1 MNATSRRRP
10 FAKAAALSLL
20 LALAACDVGTGSDI
34 GPRFAPLPNTSSR
47 VVVLDDQGRGVT
59 GARVTLAD
67 SAASTLTGRNGR
79 GDLLT
84 ALRARELVRV
94 QADDAAA
101 TAGDRLGGYAVS
113 LACPGQDVPQVL
125 FVPDLPDAASATIP
139 TGTQTATTTIAAV
152 GGSSLQVANGS
163 SVGTADAA
171 TTVTLRLGE
180 LQRAH
185 LPGEL
190 PTVASQAL
198 LFSRGVMVV
207 PATATFAPAA
217 TLEVPDDLQPT
228 GSVSLFRLDPDTG
241 LWADTGLAVAP
252 AGGRMVAN
260 GLVAGGLYAFAT
272 TVDAATVRGRVV
284 ATDAAPLPDVQV
296 RVDQRTTTT
305 DRDGRFAVDGVAAV
319 LGDGSGR
326 SAAIELFAGGSWLPV
341 RRATTVALAPGD
353 VDAGDLVLDTLR
365 ATNVRVQQIVRGRGD
380 GLQPLRLSSQSG
392 DVAVCLTSDEIGQ
405 GIVEDLPNGFFG
417 FQTGRPL
424 NRGELLY
431 GQVVSLFEDARR
443 WVDASQFLQ
452 RRAWLAPG
460 RRSRAYVCD
469 ALGGGPIR
477 DASVVVGRVP
487 GQGLVA
493 KTGDGGSVFIDR
505 DADGRATASHRH
517 VRDGRTIV
525 HAFSIEDPFGDH
537 LEMTLLRT
545 LRTPVAAFDR
555 HGLVAG
561 SLTGV
566 DGTREHALRATR
578 RIDLQEWWSEL
589 VDGEQAAA
597 RLPTDVDPA
606 ATHGAFVVGVP
617 TAGGHLAAIEFTSS
631 GGVRTLQKVG
641 LLQDVEPVEGERI
654 ARDLPLDLPAV
665 ATFDVVGALVGLA
678 PEIVVGDLRADLA
691 LLQPSGRVVDVAR
704 DLALTS
710 AVGDDLRV
718 TLPALTGGLATS
730 QWLALVR
737 SSSSSGGVTSSH
749 ATLLTLPDTGAAPR
763 LPAFPTLSSPAPG
776 ATVAASGFTV
786 TYAVPAG
793 TRYATIELRSEN
805 GGETL
810 LWQVLLPPTTSTFA
824 FVTLPVDVPTPL
836 LAGRTYTLTLSAFF
850 GDGLLAT
857 SAQPYIDLS
866 TYPQSVGSAAL
877 GIRQVARRAITITAN

>member
-1 MNATSRRRP
+1 MNAMPRRRP
-10 FAKAAALSLL
+10 FAAAVALPLL
-20 LALAACDVGTGSDI
+20 LALAACDAGAGSDI
-34 GPRFAPLPNTSSR
+34 GPRFTALPNTSSR
-47 VVVLDDQGRGVT
+47 AVVLDDQGRGVT
-59 GARVTLAD
+59 GARITLAD
-67 SAASTLTGRNGR
+67 SDASTLTGRNGR
-79 GDLLT
+79 GDLLVP
-84 ALRARELVRV
+84 LRARERVRV
-94 QADDAAA
+94 QVDDAAA
-101 TAGDRLGGYAVS
+101 TAGDVLGGYVVS
-113 LACPGQDVPQVL
+113 LACPGQDLPQVL

-139 TGTQTATTTIAAV
+139 TGTQTATTTIAGV
-152 GGSSLQVANGS
+152 GGASLQVANGS
-163 SVGTADAA
+163 SVGTVDAA
-171 TTVTLRLGE
+171 ATVTLRLGE
-180 LQRAH
+180 LQRVH

-190 PTVASQAL
+190 PNVDGQAL
-198 LFSRGVMVV
+198 LFSRGVLVA
-207 PATATFAPAA
+207 PATTTFAPGA
-217 TLEVPDDLQPT
+217 TLEVPDDLVPT
-228 GSVSLFRLDPDTG
+228 GSVSLFRLDPDSG
-241 LWADTGLAVAP
+241 LWGDTGIAAVA
-252 AGGRMVAN
+252 AGGRLVAS
-260 GLVAGGLYAFAT
+260 GIVAGGLYTFAIP
-272 TVDAATVRGRVV
+272 VDAANVRGRVL
-284 ATDAAPLPDVQV
+284 ATDASPVPDVLV
-296 RVDQRTTTT
+296 RVDQIQTTT
-305 DRDGRFAVDGVAAV
+305 DADGRFAVDFVAAV

-326 SAAIELFAGGSWLPV
+326 SATIELFAGGSWLPV
-341 RRATTVALAPGD
+341 RRATTVAVAPGD
-353 VDAGDLVLDTLR
+353 VDAGELTLDTLR
-365 ATNVRVQQIVRGRGD
+365 AANVRVQQIVRGRGD

-417 FQTGRPL
+417 FQSGRPL
-424 NRGELLY
+424 NRAELLY
-431 GQVVSLFEDARR
+431 GQVVSLFQDDRR
-443 WVDASQFLQ
+443 WLDASQFLQ
-452 RRAWLAPG
+452 RRGWIAPG
-460 RRSRAYVCD
+460 RRARAYVCD

-487 GQGLVA
+487 GQGLVS

-537 LEMTLLRT
+537 LEMTLQRT

-555 HGLVAG
+555 HGLVQG

-566 DGTREHALRATR
+566 DGTREHSLRATR

-597 RLPTDVDPA
+597 RLPIDVDPA
-606 ATHGAFVVGVP
+606 TTHGAFVAGVP
-617 TAGGHLAAIEFTSS
+617 SAGGHLAAIEFTSS

-641 LLQDVEPVEGERI
+641 LLQDVVPVEGERI
-654 ARDLPLDLPAV
+654 ARDLPLALPA
-665 ATFDVVGALVGLA
+665 ATAFDVVGALSGLA
-678 PEIVVGDLRADLA
+678 PEIVVADLRADLA

-718 TLPALTGGLATS
+718 TLPALAGDLATS
-730 QWLALVR
+730 QWLALLR

-749 ATLLTLPDTGAAPR
+749 ATLLTLPDTGGTTR
-763 LPAFPTLSSPAPG
+763 LPSFPTLSSPAPG

-786 TYAVPAG
+786 TYAVPASA
-793 TRYATIELRSEN
+793 RYATIELRSEN

-824 FVTLPVDVPTPL
+824 FVTLPLDVPTPL

-857 SAQPYIDLS
+857 SVSPYDDLS

>member
-1 MNATSRRRP
+1 MKPSPRRRS
-10 FAKAAALSLL
+10 FAEAAAWSVLL
-20 LALAACDVGTGSDI
+20 VLAACDVGNGSDI
-34 GPRFAPLPNTSSR
+34 GPRFAPLPNASSR

-59 GARVTLAD
+59 GARVTLASS
-67 SAASTLTGRNGR
+67 SASALTGRNGR
-79 GDLLT
+79 GDLL
-84 ALRARELVRV
+84 ALLRARELVRV
-94 QADDAAA
+94 QVDDAAA
-101 TAGDRLGGYAVS
+101 TAGDTLGGYTVS
-113 LACPGQDVPQVL
+113 LACPGQDLPQVL
-125 FVPDLPDAASATIP
+125 FVPDLPDTASATVP
-139 TGTQTATTTIAAV
+139 TGTQTSTTTITAV
-152 GGSSLQVANGS
+152 GGASLRVANGS

-171 TTVTLRLGE
+171 ATVTLRLGE
-180 LQRAH
+180 LQLQH

-190 PTVASQAL
+190 PTLASQAL
-198 LFSRGVMVV
+198 LLSRGVMVA

-228 GSVSLFRLDPDTG
+228 GAVSLFRLDPDTG
-241 LWADTGLAVAP
+241 LWNDTGLTAAS
-252 AGGRMVAN
+252 AGGRLVAN

-272 TVDAATVRGRVV
+272 AVDAAVVRGRVV
-284 ATDAAPLPDVQV
+284 ATDASPLPDVLV
-296 RVDQRTTTT
+296 RIDQRTAIAGS
-305 DRDGRFAVDGVAAV
+305 DGRFVVDGVAAV

-365 ATNVRVQQIVRGRGD
+365 ATNVRVQQIVRGRTD
-380 GLQPLRLSSQSG
+380 DLQPLRLSSQSG
-392 DVAVCLTSDEIGQ
+392 DVAVCTTSDEMGQ
-405 GIVEDLPNGFFG
+405 GIVEDLPAGFFG

-424 NRGELLY
+424 NRSELLY
-431 GQVVSLFEDARR
+431 GQVVSLLADGRR
-443 WVDASQFLQ
+443 WFDASQFLQ
-452 RRAWLAPG
+452 RRTWLAPG
-460 RRSRAYVCD
+460 RRARAYVCD

-487 GQGLVA
+487 GQGFVS

-525 HAFSIEDPFGDH
+525 HALSIEDPYGEH
-537 LEMTLLRT
+537 LEMTLQRT

-555 HGLVAG
+555 HGLVVG
-561 SLTGV
+561 TLTGA
-566 DGTREHALRATR
+566 DGSREHALRATR

-597 RLPTDVDPA
+597 RLPIDVDPA
-606 ATHGAFVVGVP
+606 TTHGAFVAGLP
-617 TAGGHLAAIEFTSS
+617 TAGGHLAAIEFTSV

-641 LLQDVEPVEGERI
+641 LLQDVVPVEGERI
-654 ARDLPLDLPAV
+654 ARDLPLDSPAT
-665 ATFDVVGALVGLA
+665 ATFDVVGALLGLA
-678 PEIVVGDLRADLA
+678 SEIVVADLRADLG

-718 TLPALTGGLATS
+718 TLPALAGELATS

-737 SSSSSGGVTSSH
+737 GTSSSGGVISSH
-749 ATLLTLPDTGAAPR
+749 ATLLTLPDTTGTTR
-763 LPAFPTLSSPAPG
+763 LPTFPTLVSPSPG
-776 ATVAASGFTV
+776 DAVAAAGFTV
-786 TYAVPAG
+786 SYAVPAG
-793 TRYATIELRSEN
+793 TRYTTIELRSET

-810 LWQVLLPPTTSTFA
+810 LWQAWLPPTTATFA

-857 SAQPYIDLS
+857 SDQPYIDLS
-866 TYPQSVGSAAL
+866 TYPQSVGAAAL
-877 GIRQVARRAITITAN
+877 GIRQVARRSITITAN

>member
-1 MNATSRRRP
+1 MNAKPRRRP
-10 FAKAAALSLL
+10 FADAVVLPLL
-20 LALAACDVGTGSDI
+20 LALAACNAGDGSDI

-67 SAASTLTGRNGR
+67 SAASALTSRNGR
-79 GDLLT
+79 ADLLT
-84 ALRARELVRV
+84 ALRTRERVRV

-101 TAGDRLGGYAVS
+101 TAGDRLGGYTVS
-113 LACPGQDVPQVL
+113 LACPGVDVPQVL

-139 TGTQTATTTIAAV
+139 TGTQTATTTIATA

-190 PTVASQAL
+190 PTVAGQAL

-207 PATATFAPAA
+207 PATATFAPAV

-228 GSVSLFRLDPDTG
+228 GAVSLFRLDPDTG
-241 LWADTGLAVAP
+241 LWADTGLAAAL
-252 AGGRMVAN
+252 AGGRLVAN
-260 GLVAGGLYAFAT
+260 GVVAGGLYAFAT
-272 TVDAATVRGRVV
+272 AVDAATVRGRIV
-284 ATDAAPLPDVQV
+284 ATDAAPLPDVLV
-296 RVDQRTTTT
+296 RVDQRTTTS

-319 LGDGSGR
+319 LGDGSAR

-365 ATNVRVQQIVRGRGD
+365 AANVRVQQIVRGRGD

-405 GIVEDLPNGFFG
+405 GIVEDLPSGFFG
-417 FQTGRPL
+417 FQAGRPL
-424 NRGELLY
+424 SRDELLY
-431 GQVVSLFEDARR
+431 GQVVSLFQDDRR
-443 WVDASQFLQ
+443 WLDASQFLQ
-452 RRAWLAPG
+452 RRGWIAPG

-477 DASVVVGRVP
+477 DASVVTGRVP

-525 HAFSIEDPFGDH
+525 HALSIEDPFGDH
-537 LEMTLLRT
+537 LELTLQRT

-555 HGLVAG
+555 HGLVQG

-566 DGTREHALRATR
+566 DGTREHSLRATR
-578 RIDLQEWWSEL
+578 RIDLQEWWSERI
-589 VDGEQAAA
+589 DGEQAAA
-597 RLPTDVDPA
+597 RLPIDVDPA
-606 ATHGAFVVGVP
+606 ITHGAFVAGVP

-641 LLQDVEPVEGERI
+641 LLQDVVPVEGERI
-654 ARDLPLDLPAV
+654 ARDLPLDLPATT
-665 ATFDVVGALVGLA
+665 AFDVVGALSGLA
-678 PEIVVGDLRADLA
+678 PEIVVADLRADLA

-704 DLALTS
+704 DLAPTS
-710 AVGDDLRV
+710 ALGDDLRV
-718 TLPALTGGLATS
+718 TLPALTGDLATS
-730 QWLALVR
+730 RWLALVR

-749 ATLLTLPDTGAAPR
+749 ATLLELPATGGSTR
-763 LPAFPTLSSPAPG
+763 LPSFPTLSSPAPG

-786 TYAVPAG
+786 TYAVPAN
-793 TRYATIELRSEN
+793 TRYTTIELRSEN

-824 FVTLPVDVPTPL
+824 FVTLPLDVPTPL

-857 SAQPYIDLS
+857 SVSPYDDLS

>member
-1 MNATSRRRP
+1 MNATPLRRP
-10 FAKAAALSLL
+10 FAKAAILPILL
-20 LALAACDVGTGSDI
+20 LLAACDVGNGSDI
-34 GPRFAPLPNTSSR
+34 GPRFAPLPNASSR

-59 GARVTLAD
+59 GARVTLAG
-67 SAASTLTGRNGR
+67 SAASALTGRNGR
-79 GDLLT
+79 GDLL
-84 ALRARELVRV
+84 ALLRTRELVQV
-94 QADDAAA
+94 QVDDAAA
-101 TAGDRLGGYAVS
+101 TAGDTLAGYAVS
-113 LACPGQDVPQVL
+113 LACSGPDVPQVL
-125 FVPDLPDAASATIP
+125 FVPDLPAAASATIP
-139 TGTQTATTTIAAV
+139 TGTQTSTTTITAV
-152 GGSSLQVANGS
+152 GGASLQVASGS

-171 TTVTLRLGE
+171 ATVTLRLGE
-180 LQRAH
+180 LQREH

-198 LFSRGVMVV
+198 LFSRGVLVA
-207 PATATFAPAA
+207 PATTTFAPGS

-241 LWADTGLAVAP
+241 LWGDTGLVASV
-252 AGGRMVAN
+252 AGGRLVAS

-272 TVDAATVRGRVV
+272 TVDAATVRGRVL
-284 ATDAAPLPDVQV
+284 AADASAVPDVLV

-305 DRDGRFAVDGVAAV
+305 DSSGRFVVDGVAAG

-326 SAAIELFAGGSWLPV
+326 SAAIELFAGGAWVPV

-353 VDAGDLVLDTLR
+353 VDAGDLTLDTVR
-365 ATNVRVQQIVRGRGD
+365 AANVRVQQIVRGRGD
-380 GLQPLRLSSQSG
+380 GLQPLRMSSQTG
-392 DVAVCLTSDEIGQ
+392 DVAICTTSDEIGQ
-405 GIVEDLPNGFFG
+405 GILEDLPAGFFG

-431 GQVVSLFEDARR
+431 GQVVSLLPDGRR
-443 WVDASQFLQ
+443 WVDSSQFLQ
-452 RRAWLAPG
+452 RRSWLAPG
-460 RRSRAYVCD
+460 RRARAYVCD
-469 ALGGGPIR
+469 ALGGGPISG
-477 DASVVVGRVP
+477 ASVVVGRVP
-487 GQGLVA
+487 SQGLVA
-493 KTGDGGSVFIDR
+493 KSGDGGSVFIDR

-525 HAFSIEDPFGDH
+525 HAFSIEDPFGEH
-537 LEMTLLRT
+537 LEMTLQRT

-561 SLTGV
+561 TLTGA

-597 RLPTDVDPA
+597 RLPLDVDPA
-606 ATHGAFVVGVP
+606 STHAAFVVGVP

-641 LLQDVEPVEGERI
+641 LLQDVVPVEGERI

-665 ATFDVVGALVGLA
+665 ATFDVIGALLGLA
-678 PEIVVGDLRADLA
+678 PEIVVADLRADLA

-704 DLALTS
+704 DLALAS

-718 TLPALTGGLATS
+718 TLPALAGELATS

-737 SSSSSGGVTSSH
+737 GTSSSGGVTSSH
-749 ATLLTLPDTGAAPR
+749 ATLLTLPDTGGTTR
-763 LPAFPTLSSPAPG
+763 LPAFPTLVSPAPG
-776 ATVAASGFTV
+776 AAVAASGFTV
-786 TYAVPAG
+786 TCAVPAG
-793 TRYATIELRSEN
+793 TRYTTIELRSEN

-810 LWQVLLPPTTSTFA
+810 LWQAWLPATTTTFA

-836 LAGRTYTLTLSAFF
+836 LAGRTYTLTLSAFS

-857 SAQPYIDLS
+857 SAQPYVDLS